1 MRGSG
6 ILLRRTVHG
15 LSAAGCVLLLP
26 FAVHAATIEAQSGV
40 RGAPGDTVSVNVTLR
55 TMGASVA
62 GTQNDLGFDPRA
74 PIRVLPTGDP
84 DCTANPAIDRG
95 PGVFALQ
102 PPGCGRQTPCTA
114 ARAIILSLE
123 RLDPIPDG
131 SVLYTCRLAI
141 PIGSPPGTYAL
152 PVTGVILVDDE
163 AEELPGSLGANGTVI
178 VSFGF
183 PPTPTPTTAAAQ
195 TNTATATRTRTTV
208 PTATATASG
217 TAAVT
222 ATVTQTETA
231 TGTGAVTATPTPTP
245 TTAAVRIAVGSAIG
259 LPGDTV
265 LVEVTLGSAGLAVA
279 ATANEIEFRIDALE
293 VAPTDCMVN
302 PDIGKSLVTTVIEED
317 ETLARLRFFVTA
329 SQNSSP
335 IPDGVL
341 YACRVHIRSG
351 TLPDRYP
358 LINGA
363 PAAFDPI
370 GMPLTNVVGED
381 GAITVSLV
389 PLRCPGDCSGNRIVT
404 VNELVIAVNIALGN
418 AAISSCLALDT
429 NGNGMASIEELIRAV
444 GSLLDGCST

>member
-1 MRGSG
+1 MWGSG
-6 ILLRRTVHG
+6 IFAPRTAHG
-15 LSAAGCVLLLP
+15 LCAAGCLLLLP

-40 RGAPGDTVSVNVTLR
+40 IGAPGDTVSVNVTLR

-74 PIRVLPTGDP
+74 PIRVLANGDP
-84 DCTANPAIDRG
+84 DCTANPAIGRG

-131 SVLYTCRLAI
+131 SVLYTCRVAI
-141 PIGSPPGTYAL
+141 PIGSAPGTYAL

-183 PPTPTPTTAAAQ
+183 PPTPTPTTVAVQ
-195 TNTATATRTRTTV
+195 TSTATASRTRT
-208 PTATATASG
+208 PGLTATATASG
-217 TAAVT
+217 TVPT

-231 TGTGAVTATPTPTP
+231 TSIGAVTATPTPTQ
-245 TTAAVRIAVGSAIG
+245 TTAAVRIAVGSAVGI
-259 LPGDTV
+259 PGDTV
-265 LVEVTLGSAGLAVA
+265 VVEVTLASAGLAVA
-279 ATANEIEFRIDALE
+279 ATANEIDLRVDALE
-293 VAPTDCMVN
+293 LAPTDCTVN
-302 PDIGKSLVTTVIEED
+302 PLIGKSLVTTLIEED

-329 SQNSSP
+329 SQNSNP

-341 YACRVHIRSG
+341 YACRFHIRSG

-358 LINGA
+358 LTNRA
-363 PAAFDPI
+363 PAAFDPV
-370 GMPLTNVVGED
+370 GMPLPNVVAED

-389 PLRCPGDCSGNRIVT
+389 PLRCPGDCSGNRTVT

-418 AAISSCLALDT
+418 AAISSCPALDT

-444 GSLLDGCST
+444 GSLLDGCPP